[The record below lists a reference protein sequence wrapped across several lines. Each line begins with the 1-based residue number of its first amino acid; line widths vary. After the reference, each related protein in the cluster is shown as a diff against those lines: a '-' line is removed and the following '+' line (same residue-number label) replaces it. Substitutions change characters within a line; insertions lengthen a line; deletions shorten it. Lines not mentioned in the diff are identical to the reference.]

1 MICLL
6 ELIGTNYRVL
16 YETRKSFNINEHV
29 NGWKIDWTLKEL
41 NPLRQHDISLH
52 KPIRFVQVDVSQLDD
67 SMITATLIRK
77 TLSTTSILLEKLQ
90 RLSHGMVTITGTILA
105 FRGVWLLEFVDFN
118 RTGDKNL
125 AEISLVRE
133 KEKYNTISFRWTR
146 DKG

>member
-1 MICLL
+1 
-6 ELIGTNYRVL
+6 
-16 YETRKSFNINEHV
+16 
-29 NGWKIDWTLKEL
+29 
-41 NPLRQHDISLH
+41 
-52 KPIRFVQVDVSQLDD
+52 
-67 SMITATLIRK
+67 MITATLFRK
-77 TLSTTSILLEKLQ
+77 TLSTTSTLLEKLQ
-90 RLSHGMVTITGTILA
+90 RLSHGTVTITGTILA